1 MPLQKG
7 NFEKLGIFGFFET
20 FSEVNMEQNCVEGMA
35 LSITDYTINQVV
47 QATHHQVDIW
57 YGASRAIQCSCMS
70 LISVSCTLFNFPDK
84 FNLDSKL
91 SEGDQLIK
99 LIAKLRYLR
108 MEDLPQEFLIKNF
121 SLNAEILKNESREIE
136 NGAYLLSCAEIL
148 FD

>member
-1 MPLQKG
+1 
-7 NFEKLGIFGFFET
+7 
-20 FSEVNMEQNCVEGMA
+20 
-35 LSITDYTINQVV
+35 
-47 QATHHQVDIW
+47 
-57 YGASRAIQCSCMS
+57 MS

-108 MEDLPQEFLIKNF
+108 MEDLPQEFLMKNF